1 LKVLPTRSSN
11 IVAESQQVTQNIS
24 IRKGQQLN
32 STSFKELQASL
43 RESMDEIRN
52 TSSKIDRQSLL
63 NLAEQSLVNVS
74 SLNCDSKYGLRDL
87 FKLGVQWTQFKESLE
102 DPTQIQETVENTEA
116 EKNSD
121 QNIDTG
127 KEHAYGAEGSPVNH
141 GDEVTIKGEVT
152 DVEES
157 REYAKNLE
165 QGLNLVEESLRTT
178 AKENKVLR
186 DELISSVNRINLLNR
201 AYTNMKGLK
210 ESITKD
216 LMKEQLRS
224 SQLRS
229 IQESR
234 DRFFKS
240 KVNSSTGVNA
250 KLIEDNVSLI
260 KENQTL
266 AKSAAAYRVTAE
278 QLAEMNLKLATKVV
292 K

>member
-1 LKVLPTRSSN
+1 MVPGY
-11 IVAESQQVTQNIS
+11 IV
-24 IRKGQQLN
+24 N
-32 STSFKELQASL
+32 ST
-43 RESMDEIRN
+43 I
-52 TSSKIDRQSLL
+52 
-63 NLAEQSLVNVS
+63 
-74 SLNCDSKYGLRDL
+74 
-87 FKLGVQWTQFKESLE
+87 
-102 DPTQIQETVENTEA
+102 
-116 EKNSD
+116 
-121 QNIDTG
+121 
-127 KEHAYGAEGSPVNH
+127 
-141 GDEVTIKGEVT
+141 
-152 DVEES
+152 
-157 REYAKNLE
+157 
-165 QGLNLVEESLRTT
+165 
-178 AKENKVLR
+178 
-186 DELISSVNRINLLNR
+186 
-201 AYTNMKGLK
+201 
-210 ESITKD
+210 KD